1 MKQII
6 ISLLLVLIATSCSE
20 YSFRS
25 IDEFVFD
32 ETALHDEEYVKIIYS
47 SGAPDD
53 GVSVDY
59 YVHMIGVS
67 QETNDT
73 VNIFTTSTYMVDAGK
88 LFYYFISENTDSGK
102 LFKNLQKVI
111 DGAQL
116 SDLSDDKLE
125 KVVSNRNGQDWEI
138 NDYPTICGTLATD
151 IKKSEDGPP
160 PTLDDLEKYI
170 E

>member
-1 MKQII
+1 MKRII
-6 ISLLLVLIATSCSE
+6 ISLFLAALVTSCSE

-25 IDEFVFD
+25 VDEFVFD
-32 ETALHDEEYVKIIYS
+32 ENALHDEEYVKIIYS

-53 GVSVDY
+53 GINIDY

-73 VNIFTTSTYMVDAGK
+73 VNIFTPSTYMVDAGK

-125 KVVSNRNGQDWEI
+125 KVVSNKNGQDWEI
-138 NDYPTICGTLATD
+138 NNYPTSCGTLATD
-151 IKKSEDGPP
+151 IKKAEDGPP
-160 PTLDDLEKYI
+160 PTLDDLNEYI
-170 E
+170 D

>member
-1 MKQII
+1 MKHII
-6 ISLLLVLIATSCSE
+6 VSIFLAVALTSCSE

-25 IDEFVFD
+25 TDEIVFD
-32 ETALHDEEYVKIIYS
+32 ENALHDEEYVKIIYS

-53 GVSVDY
+53 GIAIDY

-73 VNIFTTSTYMVDAGK
+73 VNIFTPSTYMVEDGK

-102 LFKNLQKVI
+102 LLKNLQKVI

-116 SDLSDDKLE
+116 SDLSHDKLE
-125 KVVSNRNGQDWEI
+125 KVASNNKGQDWEV
-138 NDYPTICGTLATD
+138 NTYPTICGTLAID
-151 IKKSEDGPP
+151 IKKTVDGPP
-160 PTLDDLEKYI
+160 PTLDDLKEYI
-170 E
+170 D

>member
-25 IDEFVFD
+25 IDD
-32 ETALHDEEYVKIIYS
+32 
-47 SGAPDD
+47 
-53 GVSVDY
+53 

-73 VNIFTTSTYMVDAGK
+73 VNILTTYTYMVDAGK

>member
-1 MKQII
+1 
-6 ISLLLVLIATSCSE
+6 
-20 YSFRS
+20 
-25 IDEFVFD
+25 
-32 ETALHDEEYVKIIYS
+32 
-47 SGAPDD
+47 
-53 GVSVDY
+53 
-59 YVHMIGVS
+59 
-67 QETNDT
+67 
-73 VNIFTTSTYMVDAGK
+73 MVDAGK

>member
-73 VNIFTTSTYMVDAGK
+73 VNILTTSTYMVDAGK

-151 IKKSEDGPP
+151 IKKSED
-160 PTLDDLEKYI
+160 
-170 E
+170 